1 MLAMDLMGGPPNC
14 LSRVS
19 GNGSAATIS
28 TAPEFCQIQAMDS
41 RHILLAIKRADK
53 QLLLLRIAEMHQNTG
68 QNIQTSATSGIG
80 YAEIK

>member
-1 MLAMDLMGGPPNC
+1 
-14 LSRVS
+14 
-19 GNGSAATIS
+19 
-28 TAPEFCQIQAMDS
+28 MDS